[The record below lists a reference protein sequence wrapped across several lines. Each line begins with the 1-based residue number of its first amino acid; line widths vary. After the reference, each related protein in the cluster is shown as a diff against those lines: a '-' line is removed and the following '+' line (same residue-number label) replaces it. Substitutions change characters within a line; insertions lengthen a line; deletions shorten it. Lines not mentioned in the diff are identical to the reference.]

1 MKKNRLFRL
10 QAGQAL
16 VTLLFFMIIGITVIT
31 ATAVILYTNISAVGS
46 QEQGIYAYN
55 IAESGAEEGLLRLI
69 RNPGFG
75 GETIS
80 VGSGTATILVT
91 DGIIT
96 VTGKYN
102 TAVRKIQ
109 VQTAYDLQN
118 GLQVL
123 SWKEIN

>member
-1 MKKNRLFRL
+1 MKKNHLFRL

-16 VTLLFFMIIGITVIT
+16 VTLLFFMIISITIIT

-46 QEQGIYAYN
+46 QEQGIYAYY
-55 IAESGAEEGLLRLI
+55 IAESGAEEGLLQLI
-69 RNPGFG
+69 RNPSFG

-80 VGSGTATILVT
+80 VGSGTATISVT
-91 DGIIT
+91 NGIIT
-96 VTGKYN
+96 STGKYN
-102 TAVRKIQ
+102 TAIRKIQ